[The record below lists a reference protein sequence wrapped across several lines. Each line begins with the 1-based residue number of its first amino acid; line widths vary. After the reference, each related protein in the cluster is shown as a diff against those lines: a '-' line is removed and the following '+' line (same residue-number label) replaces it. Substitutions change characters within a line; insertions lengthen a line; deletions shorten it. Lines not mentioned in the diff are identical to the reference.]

1 MKQMALSFILTSA
14 LALLSAAAPADQT
27 LTPSANKPL
36 AHNFELVDQDGARHK
51 LSDFRGKPV
60 IVNFWATW
68 CPPCRKELP
77 SMNRAWQQLKNQGVQ
92 MIAVDVGED
101 EDTIFGFLSDYPIDF
116 LVLLDIDGSEVTRW
130 PVKGVPT
137 TFVLDPKGRIVY
149 TAIGGREWD
158 DPALLE
164 KILTLR
170 TGGTSAAQKH

>member
-1 MKQMALSFILTSA
+1 MTKLA
-14 LALLSAAAPADQT
+14 LALLLTMLSAFAAADQT
-27 LTPSANKPL
+27 LTPSADKPL
-36 AHNFELVDQDGARHK
+36 AHDFELLDQDGARHK

-77 SMNRAWQQLKNQGVQ
+77 SMNRAWQQLKDQGVE

-116 LVLLDIDGSEVTRW
+116 LVLMDVDGTEITRW
-130 PVKGVPT
+130 PVKGLPT
-137 TFVLDPKGRIVY
+137 TFVIDPEGRIVY

-158 DPALLE
+158 DPKLMQQVLAL
-164 KILTLR
+164 R
-170 TGGTSAAQKH
+170 R